1 MPDFLLVTD
10 DGPVIVDVHRWA
22 QLQWPTLGECLL
34 ITPDPTIVQW
44 GEITASWQSGLT
56 GAVQM
61 GANAT
66 TFLASY
72 LQCLLESES
81 LDASFR
87 VALAPKDFPSQALC
101 PTDLLSSTIPQLS

>member
-10 DGPVIVDVHRWA
+10 DGPVIIDVHRWA
-22 QLQWPTLGECLL
+22 QLQWPTLGEGLL

-44 GEITASWQSGLT
+44 GEITAL
-56 GAVQM
+56 AM

-72 LQCLLESES
+72 L
-81 LDASFR
+81 
-87 VALAPKDFPSQALC
+87 
-101 PTDLLSSTIPQLS
+101 

>member
-1 MPDFLLVTD
+1 MSYTTRAAPRYCCCTAACSTSTSSSANCYPGNSQNDRSTRQ
-10 DGPVIVDVHRWA
+10 P
-22 QLQWPTLGECLL
+22 PTRPPETRSSTSLDN
-34 ITPDPTIVQW
+34 I
-44 GEITASWQSGLT
+44 S
-56 GAVQM
+56 
-61 GANAT
+61 AT

-101 PTDLLSSTIPQLS
+101 PTGLLS

>member
-34 ITPDPTIVQW
+34 ITPDPTIVQC
-44 GEITASWQSGLT
+44 GEITASWQW
-56 GAVQM
+56 V
-61 GANAT
+61 ANAT
-66 TFLASY
+66 TFLASH

-87 VALAPKDFPSQALC
+87 VALAPKDFPSQALY
-101 PTDLLSSTIPQLS
+101 PTGLLSSTIPQQS